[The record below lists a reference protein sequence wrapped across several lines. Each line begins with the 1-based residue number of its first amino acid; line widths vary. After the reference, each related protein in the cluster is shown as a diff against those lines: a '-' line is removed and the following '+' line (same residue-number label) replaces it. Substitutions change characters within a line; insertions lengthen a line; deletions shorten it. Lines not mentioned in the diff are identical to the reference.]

1 MEDPTALLKAVPE
14 KVVEEAYSDG
24 VKATLQE
31 ASKIGVDALK
41 TVRLALFP
49 LQFTSAF
56 QDRLAGY
63 IDRAIRQI
71 PRERR
76 VAPVESLAL
85 PIAEKLRF
93 QEEASR
99 ITEMYVNLLARAMD
113 RDRAHE
119 AHPAFLHIV
128 GQLAPDE
135 ALLIEQMA
143 PLEVAAYM
151 RLPNSETPIRKA
163 EREAALAASPLSEAQ
178 RTQLSPIMVRPE
190 ELRQQGLLYT
200 YIEHLIS
207 LGIAVYD
214 NQPTNNGV
222 YPRDALKPFN
232 YWFIRLNGL
241 GRLFHSA
248 CLSQPG
254 QSS

>member
-1 MEDPTALLKAVPE
+1 MDDPTTLLKAVPE
-14 KVVEEAYSDG
+14 KVVEQVYSDG
-24 VKATLQE
+24 VKATLHE

-63 IDRAIRQI
+63 IDRAIRQV
-71 PRERR
+71 PPGRR
-76 VAPVESLAL
+76 VAPVDSLAL

-93 QEEASR
+93 QEETSR

-119 AHPAFLHIV
+119 AHPAFLQIV
-128 GQLAPDE
+128 SQLAPDE
-135 ALLIEQMA
+135 ALLIEQLA

-151 RLPNSETPIRKA
+151 RLPDSETAIRQA
-163 EREAALAASPLSEAQ
+163 EREAALAASRLSETQ
-178 RTQLSPIMVRPE
+178 RTQLSQMMVRPE
-190 ELRQQGLLYT
+190 ALRQPELVYT
-200 YIEHLIS
+200 YIEHLVS

-222 YPRDALKPFN
+222 YPRDSLKPFN

-241 GRLFHSA
+241 GRLFQSA
-248 CLSQPG
+248 CLSEPG
-254 QSS
+254 HGS